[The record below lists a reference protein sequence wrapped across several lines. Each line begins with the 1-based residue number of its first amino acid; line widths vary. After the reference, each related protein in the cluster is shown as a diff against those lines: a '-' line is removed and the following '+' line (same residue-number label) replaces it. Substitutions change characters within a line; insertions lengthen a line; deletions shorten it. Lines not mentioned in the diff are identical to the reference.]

1 MNIDSRVQKL
11 EKQIK
16 NLKKM
21 LGGVAALAL
30 AALIGGTVLGVHAA
44 SGTFHILTANT
55 IYIKDNSGKR
65 RAKLDRKGILR
76 LYDSSGKRRVALDGT
91 YGILRLYDS
100 SGRRRVALDGE
111 RDGILRLYDSSGK
124 RRVALDGKYGRLR
137 LYDLS
142 GKYRVALEGIKGSVK
157 TYKSNGQ
164 VLHELGKGSGASGSH
179 THPVAKHKHTATAKV
194 TIN

>member
-11 EKQIK
+11 EKQNETLSGQIK

-44 SGTFHILTANT
+44 NGNFNIITAKT
-55 IYIKDNSGKR
+55 IYVKDSSGKT
-65 RAKLDRKGILR
+65 RAKLDRKGVLR

-91 YGILRLYDS
+91 N
-100 SGRRRVALDGE
+100 
-111 RDGILRLYDSSGK
+111 
-124 RRVALDGKYGRLR
+124 GRLR

-142 GKYRVALEGIKGSVK
+142 GKYRQLLPPK
-157 TYKSNGQ
+157 
-164 VLHELGKGSGASGSH
+164 
-179 THPVAKHKHTATAKV
+179 
-194 TIN
+194 

>member
-44 SGTFHILTANT
+44 NGTFDNITAKN
-55 IYIKDNSGKR
+55 IFLKDNSGKLR
-65 RAKLDRKGILR
+65 VALKGSKGNLY
-76 LYDSSGKRRVALDGT
+76 LYDSSGKARVTLSGKN
-91 YGILRLYDS
+91 GILYLK
-100 SGRRRVALDGE
+100 
-111 RDGILRLYDSSGK
+111 DSSGK
-124 RRVALDGKYGRLR
+124 PRVGIYGNNGILELR
-137 LYDLS
+137 DS
-142 GKYRVALEGIKGSVK
+142 SWKTRVKLTGSNGIVK
-157 TYKSNGQ
+157 TWKSNGQ
-164 VLHELGKGSGASGSH
+164 VKAELGKGSGASGPH

>member
-44 SGTFHILTANT
+44 SGTFNNITAKN
-55 IYIKDNSGKR
+55 IFLKDNSGKLR
-65 RAKLDRKGILR
+65 VALKGSKGNLY
-76 LYDSSGKRRVALDGT
+76 LYDSSGKARVTLSGKN
-91 YGILRLYDS
+91 GILYLK
-100 SGRRRVALDGE
+100 
-111 RDGILRLYDSSGK
+111 DSSGK
-124 RRVALDGKYGRLR
+124 PRVGIYGNNGILELR
-137 LYDLS
+137 DS
-142 GKYRVALEGIKGSVK
+142 SWKTRVKLTGSNGIVK
-157 TYKSNGQ
+157 TWKSNGQ
-164 VLHELGKGSGASGSH
+164 VKAELGKGSGASGPH

>member
-44 SGTFHILTANT
+44 NGNFNIITAKT
-55 IYIKDNSGKR
+55 IYVKDSSGKT
-65 RAKLDRKGILR
+65 RALLDRKGVLR

-91 YGILRLYDS
+91 Y
-100 SGRRRVALDGE
+100 
-111 RDGILRLYDSSGK
+111 GILRLYDSSGK

-142 GKYRVALEGIKGSVK
+142 GKYRVALEGIKGNVK

>member
-44 SGTFHILTANT
+44 NGNFNIITAKT
-55 IYIKDNSGKR
+55 IYVKDSSGKT
-65 RAKLDRKGILR
+65 RAKLDRKG
-76 LYDSSGKRRVALDGT
+76 V
-91 YGILRLYDS
+91 
-100 SGRRRVALDGE
+100 
-111 RDGILRLYDSSGK
+111 LRLYDSSGK

-142 GKYRVALEGIKGSVK
+142 GKYRVALEGIKGNVK

-164 VLHELGKGSGASGSH
+164 VLHELGKGSNTSGPH
-179 THPVAKHKHTATAKV
+179 THPVAKHKHTATT
-194 TIN
+194 TIR